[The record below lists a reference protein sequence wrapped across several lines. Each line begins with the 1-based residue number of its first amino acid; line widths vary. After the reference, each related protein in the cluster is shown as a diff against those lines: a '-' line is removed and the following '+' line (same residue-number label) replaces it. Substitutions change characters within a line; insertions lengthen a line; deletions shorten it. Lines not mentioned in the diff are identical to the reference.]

1 MIKKGIHN
9 ARLQGPAPNTKSNKN
24 TIPFVTTYMSNFD
37 IKPITSN
44 IRTLISNKKL
54 KTLEHVLKDVNVVVG
69 YKQPPNI
76 RNILTRAKFS
86 DSTPANKFATTPGIF
101 KTCDSRC
108 NICHKNYLQE
118 CSTFETSSGEMWEI
132 KCKITCNTKNV
143 IYYLKCN
150 MCNGEVTYTG
160 KTKTKLRQRTNNHIS
175 CCRSGKGTNIFDAHV
190 FNCGTKNKSLEP
202 PYFQLYAFML
212 LSTEEKLLVYEK
224 HLHRKGYDTMN
235 R

>member
-1 MIKKGIHN
+1 
-9 ARLQGPAPNTKSNKN
+9 
-24 TIPFVTTYMSNFD
+24 
-37 IKPITSN
+37 
-44 IRTLISNKKL
+44 
-54 KTLEHVLKDVNVVVG
+54 
-69 YKQPPNI
+69 
-76 RNILTRAKFS
+76 
-86 DSTPANKFATTPGIF
+86 
-101 KTCDSRC
+101 
-108 NICHKNYLQE
+108 
-118 CSTFETSSGEMWEI
+118 
-132 KCKITCNTKNV
+132 
-143 IYYLKCN
+143 